1 MDPNGDGPMNAP
13 QATTHMFDLAVAPVL
28 ASEPFADL
36 CRSLSRDRDIIDAVT
51 MRAMER
57 RDSWTHDVSPTAWCH
72 AIARQ
77 VVAQRRN
84 DRRVFERQ
92 VMPLRSNLYSAA
104 MKLTRDPSDADDL
117 VQDTLLRA
125 WAFWASF
132 TQGTNLKAWLFT
144 VLRNT
149 FINGYHRRGRKR
161 DFQNDVTSQMR
172 SLGPTVAVGHSCSS
186 PPGPEDAV
194 AAEAQRVLI
203 REALDSLPTD
213 YRIAVSYAD
222 LDGLSYKEIAA
233 AMECPI
239 GTVMSRIYRGRRMLQ
254 GLLHAHAVEIGLASE
269 NDRPAEVVRLPVA
282 SAQCELFAAGWE

>member
-1 MDPNGDGPMNAP
+1 MNAP
-13 QATTHMFDLAVAPVL
+13 QATAHKFDLAVAPVL

-36 CRSLSRDRDIIDAVT
+36 CRSLSKDSDIIDAVT

-57 RDSWTHDVSPTAWCH
+57 RDSWTPDVSPTAWCH

-77 VVAQRRN
+77 VVTQRRN

-92 VMPLRSNLYSAA
+92 VMPLRSNLYGAA

-125 WAFWASF
+125 WRFWASF
-132 TQGTNLKAWLFT
+132 TQGTDLKAWLFT

-149 FINGYHRRGRKR
+149 FINGYHKAGRRR
-161 DFQNDVTSQMR
+161 DFANAVNNDMR
-172 SLGPTVAVGHSCSS
+172 SLGTETAVCHSCAS

-203 REALDSLPTD
+203 REALDSLPAD
-213 YRIAVSYAD
+213 YRSAVSYAD

-239 GTVMSRIYRGRRMLQ
+239 GTVMSRIYRGRRMLA

-269 NDRPAEVVRLPVA
+269 SDRPAEVVRLPVA